1 MEPLKDNI
9 LNSDYAVEQKWKN
22 TETNNEFWITDI
34 SKSLVSIDNKKNKL
48 SSFDHMNK
56 ILWNHLVKLG
66 VFERAD

>member
-1 MEPLKDNI
+1 METLKDNK

-34 SKSLVSIDNKKNKL
+34 SESLVSIDSRKNKL

-56 ILWNHLVKLG
+56 ILWNH
-66 VFERAD
+66 